1 MLAASVVVTEMAR
14 GSVKD
19 WRKWY
24 EVGGPNCKL
33 RIQHFSMDLD
43 ANVMPKKS
51 VEGKIYFWYVPLDN
65 IVMFVLGMY
74 IDEEQK

>member
-1 MLAASVVVTEMAR
+1 M
-14 GSVKD
+14 
-19 WRKWY
+19 
-24 EVGGPNCKL
+24 GGPNSKL
-33 RIQHFSMDLD
+33 RIQHFLMDLD
-43 ANVMPKKS
+43 ANVMPKKA

>member
-1 MLAASVVVTEMAR
+1 
-14 GSVKD
+14 
-19 WRKWY
+19 
-24 EVGGPNCKL
+24 
-33 RIQHFSMDLD
+33 MDLD
-43 ANVMPKKS
+43 AIVMLKKS